1 MPSNE
6 NNMIFDCEA
15 TDSEPKTHNAIG
27 LLGTASVAKI
37 ELDGQIYILRKTRQN
52 KLILTK

>member
-15 TDSEPKTHNAIG
+15 TDSEPKTHNAID